1 MQHEQKECLY
11 EKDKPLRNKVRET
24 IHNKILTVNEVITE
38 LYKIVEDEQKRN
50 REKND
55 MQDVQMEELKAL
67 IQEVA
72 SHQQITHVDIELLK
86 VKVER
91 LEKSVDDLNENVTN
105 GLARKIMS
113 EAYQNNQ
120 KQNTEMIKELTG
132 IIKQNSSNNT
142 ETIQNQNK
150 NNNSLLEKIFTK
162 GGFAV
167 AVITA
172 IVAVIKLI
180 AG

>member
-1 MQHEQKECLY
+1 MNDEDMKLLQAKEDLFVSEIRALKQCT
-11 EKDKPLRNKVRET
+11 EKIQE
-24 IHNKILTVNEVITE
+24 HN
-38 LYKIVEDEQKRN
+38 
-50 REKND
+50 EK
-55 MQDVQMEELKAL
+55 QDVKLEELKGFS
-67 IQEVA
+67 QEIA
-72 SHQQITHVDIELLK
+72 AHQQITHVDIELLK
-86 VKVER
+86 AKVER

-120 KQNTEMIKELTG
+120 KQNTEMIKELTS
-132 IIKQNSSNNT
+132 IIKQNSNNNT